1 MFLVRPTIYST
12 DRLRCSDVS
21 AQICGQNARLLR
33 WSLHLAEYDFT
44 VRFSP
49 GAKIPHVDSLS
60 RHICALESNPGV
72 SKDKVGQEQAKDA
85 FWEAVNI
92 GESRGNPSFSRMK
105 TESSTSG
112 VKMTK
117 HYC

>member
-1 MFLVRPTIYST
+1 
-12 DRLRCSDVS
+12 
-21 AQICGQNARLLR
+21 LR

-49 GAKIPHVDSLS
+49 GAKITHVDSLS

-72 SKDKVGQEQAKDA
+72 SKDKVGREQAKDT
-85 FWEAVNI
+85 FCQAVNI
-92 GESRGNPSFSRMK
+92 GESRGNPSSSRMK
-105 TESSTSG
+105 PESPTSG
-112 VKMTK
+112 VKMTS